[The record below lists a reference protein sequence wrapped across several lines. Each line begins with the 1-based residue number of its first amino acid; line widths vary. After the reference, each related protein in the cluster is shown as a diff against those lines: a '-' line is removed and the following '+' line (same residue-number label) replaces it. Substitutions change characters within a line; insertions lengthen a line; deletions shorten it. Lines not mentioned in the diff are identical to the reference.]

1 MNIAITVVTYAYLY
15 FLGSLIVRRF
25 NDSNNEPRVSNI
37 PIKLFYPLISL
48 FVIGNLTVIFNFFL
62 PLKNL
67 ILPLFI
73 STSILVILWMIKIR
87 TELFNLNHFINIVFI
102 PGVLGVASYGIWLGW
117 DTGLYHIPHQLILR
131 DNSIIFGLTNLNIW
145 FGWSSINEYISAL
158 LWLNDNFV
166 LLRVL
171 EIMFFCV
178 FMNFVYYLL
187 LSKNNLFFLIGVSL
201 TLFSFLDNF
210 GYLGGGNGFIPMLS
224 VGKYDSTL
232 GILFFLTS
240 FLIFNALKEEVFDNN
255 TYKFILLMSFF
266 SFQMK
271 QTGVYLILIMIPYI
285 YFYIQKNKLK
295 TFSFL
300 KISYVYLS
308 LFLVWIIKNIITTSC
323 LFFPIEFTC
332 IPTLSWHEKVQLDF
346 VDTSMIYSPINFSSG
361 ESVISQ
367 LETWFYFSKNSQFI
381 INFPISLLVIF
392 VGLKFF
398 VHKNNKVSKN
408 KYTNVITVFLIINLV
423 FWYNSNYA
431 NFRYGTGIWLL
442 IVATIAYYYSK
453 YEIRFDKRIQYIV
466 ITVFVFS
473 LAQIPRFYSYEA
485 MFSNQLYFE
494 SLQIEYNAEYFESSN
509 GWGVYPS
516 TVQCWDVSD
525 CKVEEKD
532 VEPYDY
538 FGTVIFYPDGVS
550 GN

>member
-1 MNIAITVVTYAYLY
+1 MNIAITVLTYAYLY
-15 FLGSLIVRRF
+15 FLGSLIVRKF
-25 NDSNNEPRVSNI
+25 DKSNDELYVSNI

-48 FVIGNLTVIFNFFL
+48 FIIGNLTVIFNFFL
-62 PLKNL
+62 PLKTL
-67 ILPLFI
+67 ILPLLI
-73 STSILVILWMIKIR
+73 STSILVILWVTKIR
-87 TELFNLNHFINIVFI
+87 TELFNLNNFVNLFFI

-131 DNSIIFGLTNLNIW
+131 DNSIIFGLSNLNIW

-178 FMNFVYYLL
+178 FINFVYYLL

-224 VGKYDSTL
+224 VGKYDSSL

-240 FLIFNALKEEVFDNN
+240 FVIFNALKEEVFDKN
-255 TYKFILLMSFF
+255 TYKFILLMSLF

-271 QTGVYLILIMIPYI
+271 QTGVYLILIMIPYV
-285 YFYIQKNKLK
+285 YLYIKKNKLK
-295 TFSFL
+295 TMAFL
-300 KISYVYLS
+300 KTSYMYLS
-308 LFLVWIIKNIITTSC
+308 IFLVWIIKNIITTSC

-332 IPTLSWHEKVQLDF
+332 IPTLSWHENVQLDF
-346 VDTSMIYSPINFSSG
+346 INATLIYSPIDFSSDA
-361 ESVISQ
+361 SITTQ

-392 VGLKFF
+392 VALNFL
-398 VHKNNKVSKN
+398 VRKNNKVSKN
-408 KYTNVITVFLIINLV
+408 EYLNVISVFLIINLI

-431 NFRYGTGIWLL
+431 NFRYGTGLWLL
-442 IVATIAYYYSK
+442 IVVTIAYYYSK
-453 YEIRFDKRIQYIV
+453 YEIKFDKRIKYLV
-466 ITVFVFS
+466 ITLFVFS

-485 MFSNQLYFE
+485 MYNNKLSFE
-494 SLQIEYNAEYFESSN
+494 SLQIEYDAEYFESSN

-516 TVQCWDVSD
+516 TVQCWDIPD

-532 VEPYDY
+532 VQPQEY
-538 FGTVIFYPDGVS
+538 FGYTIFYPDGVS

>member
-1 MNIAITVVTYAYLY
+1 MNIAITIVTYAYLY
-15 FLGSLIVRRF
+15 FLGSLIVRKF
-25 NDSNNEPRVSNI
+25 NKSNNERYVSNI
-37 PIKLFYPLISL
+37 PIKLFYPIISL
-48 FVIGNLTVIFNFFL
+48 FVIGNLTVVFNFFF

-67 ILPLFI
+67 ILPLLI
-73 STSILVILWMIKIR
+73 STSILVILWVTKIR

-102 PGVLGVASYGIWLGW
+102 PGVLGVASYGVWLGW

-171 EIMFFCV
+171 EIMFFSV
-178 FMNFVYYLL
+178 FINFIYYLL
-187 LSKNNLFFLIGVSL
+187 LSKNNLFFLTGVSL

-224 VGKYDSTL
+224 VGKYDSAL

-240 FLIFNALKEEVFDNN
+240 FVIFNALKEEVFDNN
-255 TYKFILLMSFF
+255 TYKFILLMSLF

-271 QTGVYLILIMIPYI
+271 QTGVYIILIMIPYV

-295 TFSFL
+295 TLPFL

-332 IPTLSWHEKVQLDF
+332 IPTLSWHENVQLDF
-346 VDTSMIYSPINFSSG
+346 INDTLIYSPIDFSSDA
-361 ESVISQ
+361 SITTQ

-381 INFPISLLVIF
+381 INFPVSLLIIYF
-392 VGLKFF
+392 ILKFF
-398 VHKNNKVSKN
+398 VDKNNEVSKN
-408 KYTNVITVFLIINLV
+408 KYSIAISFFLIINLI

-453 YEIRFDKRIQYIV
+453 HEIRFDKRFKYIV
-466 ITVFVFS
+466 ITVLVFS

-485 MFSNQLYFE
+485 MYTSKLSFE
-494 SLQIEYNAEYFESSN
+494 SLQIEYNADYFESSN
-509 GWGVYPS
+509 GWGVYAS
-516 TVQCWDVSD
+516 KDLCWDIPD
-525 CKVEEKD
+525 CKVVEKD
-532 VEPYDY
+532 VKPYEY
-538 FGTVIFYPDGVS
+538 FGYTIFYPDNVS

>member
-87 TELFNLNHFINIVFI
+87 KELFNLNHFINIVFI

-187 LSKNNLFFLIGVSL
+187 LSKNNIFFLNIS
-201 TLFSFLDNF
+201 
-210 GYLGGGNGFIPMLS
+210 
-224 VGKYDSTL
+224 
-232 GILFFLTS
+232 
-240 FLIFNALKEEVFDNN
+240 
-255 TYKFILLMSFF
+255 YKFL
-266 SFQMK
+266 
-271 QTGVYLILIMIPYI
+271 
-285 YFYIQKNKLK
+285 
-295 TFSFL
+295 
-300 KISYVYLS
+300 
-308 LFLVWIIKNIITTSC
+308 
-323 LFFPIEFTC
+323 
-332 IPTLSWHEKVQLDF
+332 
-346 VDTSMIYSPINFSSG
+346 
-361 ESVISQ
+361 
-367 LETWFYFSKNSQFI
+367 
-381 INFPISLLVIF
+381 
-392 VGLKFF
+392 
-398 VHKNNKVSKN
+398 
-408 KYTNVITVFLIINLV
+408 
-423 FWYNSNYA
+423 
-431 NFRYGTGIWLL
+431 
-442 IVATIAYYYSK
+442 
-453 YEIRFDKRIQYIV
+453 
-466 ITVFVFS
+466 
-473 LAQIPRFYSYEA
+473 
-485 MFSNQLYFE
+485 
-494 SLQIEYNAEYFESSN
+494 
-509 GWGVYPS
+509 
-516 TVQCWDVSD
+516 
-525 CKVEEKD
+525 
-532 VEPYDY
+532 
-538 FGTVIFYPDGVS
+538 
-550 GN
+550 